1 MSERGA
7 PANRYF
13 ALDGGPEASERGN
26 YLELEEVAPV
36 EFVAGLSFKPVITD
50 DVLVNFVH
58 YEPHTVV
65 PLHSHPESQITFVI
79 DGEFEFDLGG
89 DVRVMRRGMVA
100 VIPPWVPHAART
112 RDGRCFQIDVFQ
124 PPRSALLDLIASE
137 GGKERSREPPES
149 VAGSGQ

>member
-1 MSERGA
+1 MKEIGA
-7 PANRYF
+7 PAQSYF
-13 ALDGGPEASERGN
+13 SLERDSDPTVRGT
-26 YLELEEVAPV
+26 YLELDQVPAV

-79 DGEFEFDLGG
+79 DGEFEFDLRG

-112 RDGRCFQIDVFQ
+112 RDGGCFQIDVFQ
-124 PPRSALLDLIASE
+124 PPRSALLDLIALE
-137 GGKERSREPPES
+137 GGKERSGEPPES
-149 VAGSGQ
+149 GAGSVQ